1 MDYII
6 RSIRDQLAAANVGN
20 VSDDQL
26 QNEVLKTINP
36 SSQEAVK
43 EEVEA
48 EATEEDDG
56 ERREHREAE
65 IDGRA

>member
-20 VSDDQL
+20 ISDDQL

-48 EATEEDDG
+48 EAVEEDGSERG
-56 ERREHREAE
+56 EHPEAE
-65 IDGRA
+65 LDGRA